1 MSKINVT
8 IVDDHP
14 MVLTGLETLL
24 KPYKNI
30 KVNALYTRAQELMEG
45 LVSQL
50 PDVLLLDLLLPDRSG
65 KDLVPELLRLYPDLR
80 ILILTSIDTPSM
92 VSGMMRKGCK
102 GYLLKGAWPDAL
114 VEAIETVSRGE
125 EYIEPALKEQ
135 LLQHVTR
142 FKHQQNQ
149 DNDLLPEL
157 SQREKEILKLIAEE
171 NTTKEISEKLFI
183 SYRTAESHR
192 YNLIQKLDVKNTAG
206 LVKIAIQMGLVE

>member
-30 KVNALYTRAQELMEG
+30 KVTALYTRAQELMEG

-65 KDLVPELLRLYPDLR
+65 KDLVPELLRLY
-80 ILILTSIDTPSM
+80 PSM